1 MYPTSPHLS
10 APEGGEVCG
19 VPRRLVGTPDMN
31 RNNEILLERRGG
43 LGIVTFNRPQALNTL
58 SLAMYRTFDPQL
70 IAWGED
76 ESVEAI
82 LVRGAGDR
90 AFCAGGDVRAI
101 YDARQESGSGDY
113 KADFFREEYCL
124 IERVHRFPKPYIAL
138 VDGITMGGGCGV
150 SINGGFRIATERTVF
165 AMPEVHI
172 GLFPDVGASR
182 FLNLCPGRIGL
193 YLALTGTRVRAAD
206 ALYCGFATH
215 YVSHDRLADLTTVLA
230 SLDWDAANRMR
241 QVEAAIA
248 RFAGDPGAA
257 RLLPMQAEIDRCF
270 SGGSVEAIVAALRQE
285 RASWAEE
292 ALAAIA
298 RASPISLKITFHQ
311 LMLGRGMSVEEA
323 LTLEYRMTQH
333 VMAGHDFFEG
343 IRALLVDKDNRPRW
357 EHAALEAVT
366 EAEVAR
372 YFESLGEREL
382 RFDQVE

>member
-1 MYPTSPHLS
+1 
-10 APEGGEVCG
+10 
-19 VPRRLVGTPDMN
+19 MN
-31 RNNEILLERRGG
+31 GDNEILLERQGG
-43 LGIVTFNRPQALNTL
+43 LGIVTLNRPQALNTL
-58 SLAMYRTFDPQL
+58 SLAMYRRFDPQL
-70 IAWGED
+70 IAWGAD
-76 ESVEAI
+76 ESVRAI
-82 LVRGAGDR
+82 IVRGAGDR

-101 YDARQESGSGDY
+101 HDARREGGGSGDY
-113 KADFFREEYCL
+113 KADFFREEYRL

-150 SINGGFRIATERTVF
+150 SINGGFRIASERTVF

-193 YLALTGTRVRAAD
+193 YMALTGARVRAAD

-215 YVSHDRLADLTTVLA
+215 YVPHARLGELTAALA
-230 SLDWDAANRMR
+230 GLEWRKGDPAQ

-248 RFAGDPGAA
+248 HFAAEAGEA
-257 RLLPMQAEIDRCF
+257 RLPALQAAIDRCF
-270 SGGSVEAIVAALRQE
+270 ADGSVEAIVAALRQE
-285 RASWAEE
+285 RAAWAEE

-357 EHAALEAVT
+357 EHASLEDVG

-382 RFDQVE
+382 QFD